1 VATFKLTS
9 GPDTLDFD
17 IQGNVTKA
25 GASFGAWTVTNDN
38 QLQVQ
43 PAGGGAPLAIAVDWG
58 FNGQNQLELR
68 QAGAV
73 AFNFHKDAT
82 IRPDL
87 QTDHGVLFV
96 TPDQN
101 NENFSFDLRG
111 TWNLAASF
119 DLLFTAGTVTS
130 TIQGILKDT
139 VSSEFGYIF
148 ISQGPV
154 ARQYEL
160 DFTGAWSQQPGAGMD
175 VSFTYDTEDP
185 KKPGTIDL
193 PPGLTIDPI
202 KNILVYT
209 YNKGTHTGSL
219 ELAGSLRINS
229 NFSLTYV
236 LDSQDVAGI
245 RSTMFAISAVINQGA
260 VGEGNLQLTV
270 KRSGADTSIQI
281 GGSYRGVI
289 AGLDLTVGFTYAR
302 TVSGTQITD
311 TVGFTGKVVNPGNGN
326 TFQWSFD
333 LGTQG
338 GTVHFD
344 IDVTAHIKLS
354 AGKCLNAALNV
365 SVQGQQVAITAM
377 FGISTNCGAEISLP
391 SNQKLSLKRRNLL
404 NDIAG
409 LV

>member
-1 VATFKLTS
+1 
-9 GPDTLDFD
+9 
-17 IQGNVTKA
+17 
-25 GASFGAWTVTNDN
+25 
-38 QLQVQ
+38 
-43 PAGGGAPLAIAVDWG
+43 
-58 FNGQNQLELR
+58 
-68 QAGAV
+68 
-73 AFNFHKDAT
+73 
-82 IRPDL
+82 
-87 QTDHGVLFV
+87 
-96 TPDQN
+96 
-101 NENFSFDLRG
+101 
-111 TWNLAASF
+111 
-119 DLLFTAGTVTS
+119 
-130 TIQGILKDT
+130 
-139 VSSEFGYIF
+139 
-148 ISQGPV
+148 
-154 ARQYEL
+154 
-160 DFTGAWSQQPGAGMD
+160 
-175 VSFTYDTEDP
+175 
-185 KKPGTIDL
+185 
-193 PPGLTIDPI
+193 
-202 KNILVYT
+202 
-209 YNKGTHTGSL
+209 
-219 ELAGSLRINS
+219 LAGSLRINS

-333 LGTQG
+333 LGTQR